1 MKTNYKDNEALF
13 QEKENYRQLC
23 EAMYQEGIIKQNEE
37 GVIVPV
43 DDPLE
48 RESIKSKSKHKP
60 SMSDARP
67 RAEMDNDPF
76 KTSQKLD
83 DDNDQMNDLA

>member
-1 MKTNYKDNEALF
+1 MDVAKKLAEYEEMKTNYKDHEQLF

-23 EAMYQEGIIKQNEE
+23 EAMYQEGIIKQNDE
-37 GVIVPV
+37 GIIVPV

-60 SMSDARP
+60 TLNGARVGA
-67 RAEMDNDPF
+67 AE
-76 KTSQKLD
+76 
-83 DDNDQMNDLA
+83 

>member
-60 SMSDARP
+60 QIDGARTS
-67 RAEMDNDPF
+67 ANKMNDPF
-76 KTSQKLD
+76 EASQKLD
-83 DDNDQMNDLA
+83 EDNDQMNDLA